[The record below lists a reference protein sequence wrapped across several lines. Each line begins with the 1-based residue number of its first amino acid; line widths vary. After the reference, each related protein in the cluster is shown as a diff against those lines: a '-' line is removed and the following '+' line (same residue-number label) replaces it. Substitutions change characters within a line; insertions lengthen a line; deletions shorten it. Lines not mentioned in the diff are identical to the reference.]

1 MLTVYD
7 KFSLLLKKYF
17 KGERRKLQNNNKTVI
32 LFSVE

>member
-1 MLTVYD
+1 MFTVYD

-17 KGERRKLQNNNKTVI
+17 KVERGKPQNNNKTVI